1 MLQSSFVKDYL
12 QKAKKGIL
20 GENIVVFTEPSNLFS
35 AKAENVPT
43 VIKVAFWHNIRIG
56 VSYEGMI
63 APKNESGT
71 EFKSEKLNG
80 LEWVKGLENVLKVNN
95 KTGKEFA
102 SFCYRNCDKTQ
113 VTVKYIVNGAPMSKA
128 EIAAKYA
135 SIMIAKGRQ
144 EFGLADKPTSKKQGS
159 FGIKEEEMT
168 NVVNYNIEN
177 FHYIGKDSKEA
188 QRVFNAL

>member
-20 GENIVVFTEPSNLFS
+20 GENIVVFTEPSGLFS

-63 APKNESGT
+63 APKNSSGS
-71 EFKSEKLNG
+71 EFKSEG
-80 LEWVKGLENVLKVNN
+80 LSGMVWVKGFENVLKIG
-95 KTGKEFA
+95 KAGKEYA
-102 SFCYRNCDKTQ
+102 SFCYRPCDCTQ
-113 VTVKYIVNGAPMSKA
+113 VETKYIVNGTPMSKA

-168 NVVNYNIEN
+168 NVVNYNVEQ
-177 FHYIGKDSKEA
+177 FYYIGKDSKEA